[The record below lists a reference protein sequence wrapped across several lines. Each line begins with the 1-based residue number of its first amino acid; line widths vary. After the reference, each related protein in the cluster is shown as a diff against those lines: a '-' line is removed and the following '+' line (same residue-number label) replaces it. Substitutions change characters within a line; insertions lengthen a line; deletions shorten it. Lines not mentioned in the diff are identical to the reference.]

1 MGDKLSGRRLSST
14 VDSMSMQHLHNFKT
28 LQSASLLRSD
38 SSTMSLKSV
47 SLPEEEK
54 QTLEMG
60 LILKAYD
67 DCRQDTLAL
76 QVMRLLEIIWES
88 EGVDIP
94 LMVYNVTPARTS
106 SADKAMGG
114 IIECV
119 GVFGECHA
127 GAEQR
132 LARQPRKEGLHGA
145 EDVLRGTL
153 DGPVTRSRCLGER
166 MARNT
171 SSRCA
176 DSFGALLRMLWPA
189 TSCG

>member
-1 MGDKLSGRRLSST
+1 M
-14 VDSMSMQHLHNFKT
+14 DSMSMQHLHNFKT

-38 SSTMSLKSV
+38 SSTMSIKSA
-47 SLPEEEK
+47 SLPEEK

-119 GVFGECHA
+119 GVFRECHA
-127 GAEQR
+127 GSEQR
-132 LARQPRKEGLHGA
+132 FAR
-145 EDVLRGTL
+145 
-153 DGPVTRSRCLGER
+153 
-166 MARNT
+166 
-171 SSRCA
+171 
-176 DSFGALLRMLWPA
+176 
-189 TSCG
+189 